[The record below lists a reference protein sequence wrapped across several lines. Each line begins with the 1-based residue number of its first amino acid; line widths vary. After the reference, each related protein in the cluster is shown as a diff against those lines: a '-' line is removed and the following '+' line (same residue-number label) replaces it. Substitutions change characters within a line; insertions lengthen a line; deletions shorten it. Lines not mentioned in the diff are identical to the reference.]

1 MTDKEWGQ
9 EPTHPSQAR
18 RNPRLDNEAVVAYR
32 LEQVEN
38 QLAGIRQD
46 LRDRDEMYVRKD
58 VFDQIIL
65 NIRADITKVSFWARI
80 GISGVVFPII
90 ATLIIALMVGR

>member
-1 MTDKEWGQ
+1 
-9 EPTHPSQAR
+9 
-18 RNPRLDNEAVVAYR
+18 
-32 LEQVEN
+32 
-38 QLAGIRQD
+38 
-46 LRDRDEMYVRKD
+46 MYVRKD